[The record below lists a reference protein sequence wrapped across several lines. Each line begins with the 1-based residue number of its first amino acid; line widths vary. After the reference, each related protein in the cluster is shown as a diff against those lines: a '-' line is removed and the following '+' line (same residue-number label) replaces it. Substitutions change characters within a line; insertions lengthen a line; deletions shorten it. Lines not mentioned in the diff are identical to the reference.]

1 MSEPRSGHQVKGTVL
16 TSGLITSVLA
26 PWVSFELRR
35 LEGATGIQLP
45 EGYDATVL
53 VFLTTGIAWLAGV
66 LRMWSI
72 EHRWPF
78 APTVSPE
85 PVPLSRLDG

>member
-1 MSEPRSGHQVKGTVL
+1 MITMAEPRSGHQVKGTVL

-26 PWVSFELRR
+26 PWVSFELQR
-35 LEGATGIQLP
+35 LEAATGIMLP

-53 VFLTTGIAWLAGV
+53 VAVTTGIAWLAGV

-72 EHRWPF
+72 EGRWPF
-78 APTVSPE
+78 AV
-85 PVPLSRLDG
+85 PVVIDRPDV